1 MIFDTALAPRETANG
16 LITTYERNSQRI
28 GAGYDL
34 LIEADLDN
42 ARVFSGSSME
52 KTFSSFSRDK
62 EKALFNL
69 RVSAWRAIV
78 NNLGLHKVMSLKRTR
93 TFDENCEKGEL
104 PEINTKNVHR
114 FLDDVIGSAH
124 EIAIESVRE
133 VYDWLRPG
141 TSAHD
146 PYKTN
151 AKNARWKLGKKV
163 ILRSML
169 DIHYGGKFWVNVYRT
184 ENVRQ
189 LDRIMYL
196 LDGAGIPDGYQSPLI
211 DAINTSTTAK
221 QAGETTYFSFVCYR
235 NGNLHLTFKRLDLVE
250 RLNAAAGG
258 GYILGDG

>member
-1 MIFDTALAPRETANG
+1 MVFDTDIALKETASG
-16 LITTYERNSQRI
+16 MISVYELNAQRLRE
-28 GAGYDL
+28 GYDL
-34 LIEADLDN
+34 LIQVD
-42 ARVFSGSSME
+42 VE
-52 KTFSSFSRDK
+52 KAQFFGGTGLATHHSIFQSDK
-62 EKALFNL
+62 EKALRNL

-78 NNLGLHKVMSLKRTR
+78 NNLGLHKVMSLKRSR
-93 TFDENCEKGEL
+93 TFEENCDQGKL
-104 PEINTKNVHR
+104 PEITTESVHT
-114 FLDDVIGSAH
+114 FLDDMMDNAH

-133 VYDWLRPG
+133 IYDWLRPG
-141 TSAHD
+141 TSTHD

-169 DIHYGGKFWVNVYRT
+169 DIHYGGNFWVNTYRT

-211 DAINTSTTAK
+211 DAINTSTTSK

-250 RLNAAAGG
+250 RLNATAGG